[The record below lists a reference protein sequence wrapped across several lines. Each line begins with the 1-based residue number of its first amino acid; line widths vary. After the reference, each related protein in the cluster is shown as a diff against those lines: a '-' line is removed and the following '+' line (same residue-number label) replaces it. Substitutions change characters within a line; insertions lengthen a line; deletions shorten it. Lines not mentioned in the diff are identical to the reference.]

1 MYSSGV
7 FYILRI
13 VLVSIVHG
21 ITLSILARG
30 GNHSRQTVAIAMTM
44 LVLVIALIGSIFVM
58 VAPSILDHISW
69 TAYMM
74 LLVMGGIFCFVSS
87 GSSLTE
93 RLFVYI
99 MYVAEFMLSVGY
111 ASLIAKAFFP
121 ENVDLAQLVIRT
133 VFSIVLIILL
143 KAFLCD
149 RLYALVDGLRGHGV
163 EITMFSWLI
172 GLCVL
177 SYALFSYFFVDGM
190 IMNAIVLV
198 MLTLMIFAVFAITHR
213 IVQLTASELEME
225 RTKGRQ
231 RLLESELEAERMFV
245 ERAKAIRHDQR
256 HHDRTVLEYLDAG
269 NIEEARRYLGAHD
282 ESVESEGLASWCRN
296 PLVDAQLRI
305 AWRFCASH
313 QIAFRADIQLPE
325 DIGLDDID
333 FVSVIGNLLENAMQA
348 ACKTENPS
356 VSVFSRLSNGKL
368 LLDIRN
374 SFCGD
379 IPIKEGTGLESVKYI
394 LSRNRGMLEQAGRNG
409 FLVSRAI
416 IPIVATSAAG
426 VRSMS

>member
-7 FYILRI
+7 FYIIRI
-13 VLVSIVHG
+13 VLVSIAHG

-30 GNHSRQTVAIAMTM
+30 EKHSRQTVALAMAM
-44 LVLVIALIGSIFVM
+44 LTLVIAVIGSIFVM
-58 VAPSILDHISW
+58 VAPSVLDHVSW

-99 MYVAEFMLSVGY
+99 MYVVVFMLSVGY

-121 ENVDLAQLVIRT
+121 ENVDFAQLVIRT
-133 VFSIVLIILL
+133 VFSIILIILL

-163 EITMFSWLI
+163 EITMFSWLV

-177 SYALFSYFFVDGM
+177 SYAIFAYFFVDDM

-198 MLTLMIFAVFAITHR
+198 MLTLMIVVVFAITNR
-213 IVQLTASELEME
+213 IVQLTASELEAE
-225 RTKGRQ
+225 RTRSRQ
-231 RLLESELEAERMFV
+231 RLLESELEAEKVFV

-256 HHDRTVLEYLDAG
+256 HHDRTVLEYLDEG
-269 NIEEARRYLGAHD
+269 NIDEAKRYLKAHD
-282 ESVESEGLASWCRN
+282 ESVVSEGLVSWCRN
-296 PLVDAQLRI
+296 PLMDAQLRI

-313 QIAFRADIQLPE
+313 EISFSADIQLPD
-325 DIGLDDID
+325 DIGLNDID
-333 FVSVIGNLLENAMQA
+333 LVSVMGNLLENAIQA
-348 ACKTENPS
+348 ACGTSAPS
-356 VSVFSRLSNGKL
+356 ISVFSRITNGKL
-368 LLDIRN
+368 LLEIKN
-374 SFCGD
+374 SFLGNA
-379 IPIKEGTGLESVKYI
+379 PLKEGTGLESVRYI
-394 LSRNRGMLEQAGRNG
+394 LSRYGGLLAQEGRDG
-409 FLVSRAI
+409 FVVSRVI
-416 IPIVATSAAG
+416 IPIVATSDS
-426 VRSMS
+426 RR